1 MYLYMSF
8 RGEQQVSVFFYT
20 LEMDTLYTIK
30 VHPVFCLFKCE
41 HHAYHIPLYFAIFTP
56 VRHRKGKVTREYL
69 SPFKRRSCNTSV
81 RVKEQLVL
89 CALSVS
95 SKETA

>member
-1 MYLYMSF
+1 MLYFYMSF

-41 HHAYHIPLYFAIFTP
+41 PHAYHIPLYFAIFTS
-56 VRHRKGKVTREYL
+56 VRHRKGKVACEYF
-69 SPFKRRSCNTSV
+69 SPFLKGEAVTLLYV
-81 RVKEQLVL
+81 
-89 CALSVS
+89 
-95 SKETA
+95 